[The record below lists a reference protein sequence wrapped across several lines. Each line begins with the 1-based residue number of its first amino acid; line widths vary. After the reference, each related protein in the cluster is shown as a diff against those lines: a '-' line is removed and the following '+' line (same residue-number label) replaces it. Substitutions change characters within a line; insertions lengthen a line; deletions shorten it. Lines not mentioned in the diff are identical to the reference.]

1 MRIKANRIALV
12 ASIGIALTG
21 CQAIDDIVSA
31 EQVDYKSTVRGQP
44 LTLPPDL
51 SQAQINPQ
59 YSTHDGVASAAAYNQ
74 AMAKANKANQ
84 GTAVLPEQA
93 GMKILR
99 SGDVRWLQ
107 LDRDAALVYPDLI
120 AFWTNEGFTINRDN
134 PAAGVIETDWAE
146 NRSKIPGNF
155 RRRALG
161 SIIDVV
167 SDSGERE
174 RFTTRLERVSGKTE
188 VFISHE
194 RMVETQMDRDGTTF
208 KWLPANEDQ
217 GLNAAMLSRLMIF
230 LGAEQAKAEQQV
242 RNPEV
247 VRQVSHN
254 ANFIDG
260 ENALGFNVAH
270 DDAYRRVGA
279 ALASSG
285 FSIDQSDAAAGT
297 FVVRYLDTDTG
308 EKRQGPNIFS
318 RLFGDKGNLTPV
330 PYTIRVSQGGGQQS
344 IISVQDAQGN
354 IDRSDT
360 ARRILTVLQ
369 DRL

>member
-51 SQAQINPQ
+51 SQSQINPQ

-155 RRRALG
+155 LRRALG

-174 RFTTRLERVSGKTE
+174 RFTTRLER
-188 VFISHE
+188 FALFLAFF
-194 RMVETQMDRDGTTF
+194 F
-208 KWLPANEDQ
+208 KLLVWLWLI
-217 GLNAAMLSRLMIF
+217 GIF
-230 LGAEQAKAEQQV
+230 LKLLLILFPSVARGFEPPEAFILHLFSKQA
-242 RNPEV
+242 
-247 VRQVSHN
+247 
-254 ANFIDG
+254 
-260 ENALGFNVAH
+260 
-270 DDAYRRVGA
+270 
-279 ALASSG
+279 
-285 FSIDQSDAAAGT
+285 T
-297 FVVRYLDTDTG
+297 
-308 EKRQGPNIFS
+308 
-318 RLFGDKGNLTPV
+318 
-330 PYTIRVSQGGGQQS
+330 
-344 IISVQDAQGN
+344 
-354 IDRSDT
+354 
-360 ARRILTVLQ
+360 
-369 DRL
+369 